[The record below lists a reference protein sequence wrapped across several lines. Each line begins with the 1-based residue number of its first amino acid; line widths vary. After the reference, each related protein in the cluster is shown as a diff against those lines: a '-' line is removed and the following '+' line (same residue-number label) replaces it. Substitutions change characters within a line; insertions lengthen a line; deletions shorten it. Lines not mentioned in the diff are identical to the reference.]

1 VQRDA
6 ELSALYP
13 QAVGNIVTVTRRDG
27 SMLRERVDYPRGHA
41 RNPMSDGEVE
51 AKFRTLAE
59 SVLGV
64 ARAEQ
69 VCRWVWRLEEAATAD
84 GLLELL
90 RMR

>member
-1 VQRDA
+1 
-6 ELSALYP
+6 
-13 QAVGNIVTVTRRDG
+13 
-27 SMLRERVDYPRGHA
+27 
-41 RNPMSDGEVE
+41 VE